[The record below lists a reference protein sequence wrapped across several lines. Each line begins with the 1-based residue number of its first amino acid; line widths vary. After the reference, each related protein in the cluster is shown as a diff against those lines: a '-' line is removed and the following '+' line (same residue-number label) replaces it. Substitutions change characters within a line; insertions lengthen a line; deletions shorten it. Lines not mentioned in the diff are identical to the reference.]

1 MAHPAF
7 NNLFIKTESLENIEG
22 LLAYRRKRTDEL
34 RDSWILHGIRVFGGE
49 EQEKFQYET
58 DRNKFIGRGNSL
70 KNPNGVIK
78 GLSNTTGVVLDPIMS
93 IGKKIKIKPG
103 EKVNLYYITA
113 IAYTK
118 EEAMDILNKY
128 SIRENII
135 MARDLSNT
143 KSQVEIDFLNLNQKN
158 INFAEEILP
167 PHLFYL
173 QRDFKSKYK
182 SILKDNI
189 KGKEGLWAHGISGD
203 NPMVLISL
211 KTLEGIENIE
221 KILDAYEYWLYKGL
235 KVDLIILNEE
245 ESNYHQP
252 LFQNIREI
260 IYEKGRNTEGIF
272 LKKIKML

>member
-1 MAHPAF
+1 MGGRKKKTLETISYFEILGERLNSDMAHPAF

-34 RDSWILHGIRVFGGE
+34 RDSWILHGIRVFGG
-49 EQEKFQYET
+49 KN
-58 DRNKFIGRGNSL
+58 RKNSNMKPIGINLLVGGNSL

-167 PHLFYL
+167 PIYF
-173 QRDFKSKYK
+173 
-182 SILKDNI
+182 I
-189 KGKEGLWAHGISGD
+189 
-203 NPMVLISL
+203 
-211 KTLEGIENIE
+211 
-221 KILDAYEYWLYKGL
+221 YKGT
-235 KVDLIILNEE
+235 LN
-245 ESNYHQP
+245 
-252 LFQNIREI
+252 L
-260 IYEKGRNTEGIF
+260 NTN
-272 LKKIKML
+272 LY